1 MRRSG
6 TGFRDRS
13 TPIWPCLLCL
23 CGSAC
28 GDSVVVAR
36 EFSLVSAAVES
47 RDAGSDADS
56 FEPHFDFGHG
66 GAGPVVPHTPPHFG
80 PGGSSGVAPHPSKG
94 DGDDSDGSGGGGGTG
109 GKSGEPKHS

>member
-1 MRRSG
+1 M
-6 TGFRDRS
+6 
-13 TPIWPCLLCL
+13 
-23 CGSAC
+23 
-28 GDSVVVAR
+28 VAR